1 MRKSNDADIVPP
13 PNDIERNPML
23 GAQEILII
31 SAIVV
36 GALVIPRAMN
46 QNKPAP
52 GPKKPAKKLSVK
64 WRMGIAVSIAYP
76 LVAAAVM
83 QPWRKDPFIFC
94 YIGLGPVLFGWLI
107 WWVVNGPRRG

>member
-1 MRKSNDADIVPP
+1 
-13 PNDIERNPML
+13 ML

-52 GPKKPAKKLSVK
+52 RLVRSRKPLSAK
-64 WRMGIAVSIAYP
+64 WRMALAASIVFP
-76 LVAAAVM
+76 LTVAAFM
-83 QPWRKDPFIFC
+83 QPWTKDPIPFF
-94 YIGLGPVLFGWLI
+94 YIGVGPVLFGWLL
-107 WWVVNGPRRG
+107 WWVIKGLQSK